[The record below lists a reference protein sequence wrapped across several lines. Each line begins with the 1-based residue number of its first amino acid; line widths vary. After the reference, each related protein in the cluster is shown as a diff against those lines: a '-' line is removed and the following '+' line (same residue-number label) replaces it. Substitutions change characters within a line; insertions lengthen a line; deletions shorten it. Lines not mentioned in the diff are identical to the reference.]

1 MNGPLFPGG
10 QSYED
15 FVANEHRVRDHRGNR
30 TIHGGKRTNDS
41 IRRSMA
47 SGAAI
52 GAGMIGIGSMDPVY
66 SGTVG
71 EFISPERIV
80 TGIPGAV
87 AGAALGAAAA
97 YGLRKKLG

>member
-10 QSYED
+10 QSYDD

-47 SGAAI
+47 IGAAAT
-52 GAGMIGIGSMDPVY
+52 GTAAGWATANTMHT
-66 SGTVG
+66 GTVG
-71 EFISPERIV
+71 EFFSPDRLAS
-80 TGIPGAV
+80 GIPGAV
-87 AGAALGAAAA
+87 AGAAIGAAAA